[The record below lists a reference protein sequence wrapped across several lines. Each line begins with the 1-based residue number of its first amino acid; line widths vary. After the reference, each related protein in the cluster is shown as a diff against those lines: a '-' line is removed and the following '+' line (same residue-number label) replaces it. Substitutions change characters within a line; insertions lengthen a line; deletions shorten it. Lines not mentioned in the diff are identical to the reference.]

1 MILVHFLETLTYLT
15 GEVGR
20 EYFRKHLIWNLLE
33 LPSNTDLHNLSEHF
47 FSSDNKVH
55 CQVKKIHLEECLKRR
70 KWKDRWPFTWESTM
84 TALKCLIAITKWS
97 FHGKKPILSSTGTGR
112 ALKANW
118 TPVAPGVLKP
128 WHDTEYT
135 ENKMQ
140 IQEYLLHLTTM
151 ITL

>member
-1 MILVHFLETLTYLT
+1 MILVHFLETTTYLP

-33 LPSNTDLHNLSEHF
+33 LPLNTDLHHLSEHF

-55 CQVKKIHLEECLKRR
+55 CQVKKIYLECLKRR

-97 FHGKKPILSSTGTGR
+97 FHGKKKSYWAAQARAEHWKPTELPQHLEFSSHG
-112 ALKANW
+112 
-118 TPVAPGVLKP
+118 
-128 WHDTEYT
+128 
-135 ENKMQ
+135 M
-140 IQEYLLHLTTM
+140 IQNIQRIKCKFRNIYY
-151 ITL
+151 I

>member
-1 MILVHFLETLTYLT
+1 MILVHFLETITYLT
-15 GEVGR
+15 GEVGM

-33 LPSNTDLHNLSEHF
+33 LPSNTDLHHLSEYF

-55 CQVKKIHLEECLKRR
+55 CQVKKIHLEECLKCR
-70 KWKDRWPFTWESTM
+70 KWNDRWLFTWESTM

-97 FHGKKPILSSTGTGR
+97 FHGKNHTEQHRHGQSTESQ
-112 ALKANW
+112 LNSNW
-118 TPVAPGVLKP
+118 TPGVLKP
-128 WHDTEYT
+128 WQDTEYT

>member
-70 KWKDRWPFTWESTM
+70 EWKDRWPFTWESTM

-97 FHGKKPILSSTGTGR
+97 FHGKNPYWAAQAWAEHWKPTELWQHLEFSSHG
-112 ALKANW
+112 
-118 TPVAPGVLKP
+118 
-128 WHDTEYT
+128 
-135 ENKMQ
+135 M
-140 IQEYLLHLTTM
+140 IQNIQRIKCKSRNIYY
-151 ITL
+151 I